1 MTTECRTE
9 RHVIK
14 PSDPGYSL
22 IRDFCKA
29 SKNLYN
35 QANYMVRQAFIKDGI
50 WLRYEKLDKLTK
62 QNTEYPDYRKMPT
75 AQSAQ
80 QTLRMLDSGWKSFFQ
95 AVKDW
100 KKHPEKYFNQPKL
113 PKYLKKDGCY
123 VLTLTSQNCRIKDGI
138 LCFPK
143 TFEGFTIRPV
153 FLSNDRF
160 TSFQQVRFLPENGGI
175 TAELVYKIRLPEE
188 KADNGRYIGIDIG
201 VNNLAAVANS
211 WGARPFIMNGR
222 PLKSMNQYANK
233 KRAHDQSVLKKTE
246 NRYVSKRLDR
256 LMTKR
261 SRKINDYL
269 HKASKYIIQYC
280 TRNDVSRI
288 VIGKNKNWK
297 QGSDLGKKNNQNF
310 VQIPFDRFIEMLEYK
325 AKEHGITVILTE
337 ERYTSGTSFLD
348 DEQPVKADYDK
359 KRRVYRGL
367 FISDK
372 GIPINAD
379 INGAFQIMKK
389 VIPIKWDRGW
399 VLHPF
404 IVTAV

>member
-1 MTTECRTE
+1 MTTECRVE

-14 PSDPGYSL
+14 PSDPRYSL

-62 QNTEYPDYRKMPT
+62 QNTEYPDYRRMPT

-123 VLTLTSQNCRIKDGI
+123 VLILTSQNCRIKDGM

-143 TFEGFTIRPV
+143 TFEGFTIKPV

-160 TSFQQVRFLPENGGI
+160 MSFQQVRFLPENGDI

-211 WGARPFIMNGR
+211 WGDRPFIVNGR

-233 KRAHDQSVLKKTE
+233 KRAHDQSVLKKT

-297 QGSDLGKKNNQNF
+297 QRSDLGKKNNQNF

-389 VIPIKWDRGW
+389 VIPIKWDRGR